1 MNFKQISY
9 VYVAR
14 VIEDTKVLHL
24 TQKEKDEGSE
34 ICWFEPAEALKK
46 MSECYDKVKAS
57 EYSSVYST
65 KIIIK
70 RDMCILQKYLESLN
84 GNI

>member
-9 VYVAR
+9 VYVAK

-46 MSECYDKVKAS
+46 CQNVM
-57 EYSSVYST
+57 
-65 KIIIK
+65 IK
-70 RDMCILQKYLESLN
+70 
-84 GNI
+84 